1 MTKVIDFDTYMK
13 EEFNPFIERIKKYL
27 ASEHGL
33 RENEE
38 FDFFMDLQYLLP
50 AYQGDLDK
58 LTQDQWES
66 QSFLCDL
73 DDLCELPEP
82 FTNCEK
88 ENKLLLELMK
98 KYGYM

>member
-1 MTKVIDFDTYMK
+1 MIDFDTYMK
-13 EEFNPFIERIKKYL
+13 EEFNSFIEKIKKYL

-50 AYQGDLDK
+50 AYQGKHDQ
-58 LTQDQWES
+58 LTPTERQT
-66 QSFLCDL
+66 QSFLCEL
-73 DDLCELPEP
+73 DDLCELTEP

-88 ENKLLLELMK
+88 ENKLLLELME
-98 KYGYM
+98 KYDYM

>member
-1 MTKVIDFDTYMK
+1 MTDFNTHMK

-38 FDFFMDLQYLLP
+38 FYFFMDLQYEAP
-50 AYQGDLDK
+50 FYQGNLKKLTKDELNTNYFLSDLD
-58 LTQDQWES
+58 EI
-66 QSFLCDL
+66 
-73 DDLCELPEP
+73 CEMAEP